1 MGNVQR
7 IKDLGLNEMPLPH
20 HSCEGSGIYAEEE
33 AKKKVIRASEVK
45 NFKDMAFSR
54 YNKLHAHVKSQGL

>member
-20 HSCEGSGIYAEEE
+20 HSSEGSGIYAEEK
-33 AKKKVIRASEVK
+33 AKNVIRASEVK